1 MDEKKIE
8 QRIEEIAKNA
18 EERIKKMGDQIEE
31 KIIDKKLKETAEKI
45 DRKIDEKINPGKRTC
60 SQRSSEFWGIVLL
73 ILGFL
78 FLADNFHWIHWDIP
92 FWPLVMIIGGGYL
105 IFTGSNRD

>member
-18 EERIKKMGDQIEE
+18 EERIKKLGDQIEE
-31 KIIDKKLKETAEKI
+31 KIVEKKLKETAEKI
-45 DRKIDEKINPGKRTC
+45 DRKIDEKINPERKSC
-60 SQRSSEFWGIVLL
+60 SHRSSEFWGIALL

-78 FLADNFHWIHWDIP
+78 FLADNFHWIEFDIP

-105 IFTGSNRD
+105 IYSSTHRD